1 MTSDESSV
9 ALIPGQPIL
18 ETAINATPPKNLRV
32 ARAQGAGGWFFA
44 LPPSTKIL
52 GLIAL
57 AMSVAVLGVATRSN
71 SPQQLETAVAENVVV
86 DQSPVTISRM
96 VSFDPNGDDA
106 QENEAQIWALRDSN
120 SKTAWTTDCYANQF
134 FGTKEYVGV
143 LIELSRASTGVLQ
156 VGMKNGPWSLEIYTA
171 NGAAP
176 SRLEQWGPRA
186 GADYNTR
193 RGIAQFVV
201 PSEAQF
207 VLLVLREVG
216 KSVQCSAKNPYQGVI
231 QDISFNAA

>member
-1 MTSDESSV
+1 
-9 ALIPGQPIL
+9 
-18 ETAINATPPKNLRV
+18 LRDP
-32 ARAQGAGGWFFA
+32 RAQKASWRFFS

-52 GLIAL
+52 SLVVLLLSIA
-57 AMSVAVLGVATRSN
+57 VGFVATRSN
-71 SPQQLETAVAENVVV
+71 SSQQIDTQVAQNVVI
-86 DQSPVTISRM
+86 DKSPVTISRM

-143 LIELSRASTGVLQ
+143 LIELSRASTGTLL
-156 VGMKNGPWSLEIYTA
+156 VGMKNAPWSLEIYTA

-176 SRLEQWGPRA
+176 SRLEQWGPRT

-193 RGIAQFVV
+193 RGVAQFVV

-216 KSVQCSAKNPYQGVI
+216 TSVQCSAKNPYQGVI